1 MGISPLRRL
10 SLGARRCCWGS
21 VVSAVGMGVVAG
33 PGLDLSGFTSY
44 QVAAHPRA
52 HAGRRV
58 EARTPRRAETSPGK
72 AIGYRK
78 VAVGRIPAHVVQVDL
93 RRQGLRVS
101 VALSEWG
108 IGGREPWAHLI
119 GRTRPTAAIT
129 GTYFDVA
136 TCVPVGSLVIGG
148 IPVNRGQFRT
158 ALGITHTGEAAFLSC
173 RGGMS
178 REWRQYDA
186 LIHAGP
192 RLLSKGRVTLY
203 PRAEGFRDRS
213 VYERKPRAAVG
224 LTRSG
229 KLLLVAVTR
238 PIYLRQLA
246 SLMRSLGARD
256 AMALDGGSSAGLY
269 YRGRSYV
276 VPRRCLTNLLVIYDT
291 EDHYLRAAK
300 QLAPAV
306 REALIHKTR
315 T

>member
-1 MGISPLRRL
+1 MLTAPNLEFLRVGPPL
-10 SLGARRCCWGS
+10 
-21 VVSAVGMGVVAG
+21 VALYG
-33 PGLDLSGFTSY
+33 RG
-44 QVAAHPRA
+44 
-52 HAGRRV
+52 HAGRPV
-58 EARTPRRAETSPGK
+58 EARKPRRATSSPAS
-72 AIGYRK
+72 AIGYRRVW
-78 VAVGRIPAHVVQVDL
+78 VARTVAHVVQVDL

-101 VALSEWG
+101 VALTEWG
-108 IGGREPWAHLI
+108 IGGREPWSRFIA
-119 GRTRPTAAIT
+119 RTRPTAAIT

-148 IPVNRGQFRT
+148 IPVHRGQVRT

-178 REWRQYDA
+178 RDWRQYDA

-203 PRAEGFRDRS
+203 PRAEGFRDRRI
-213 VYERKPRAAVG
+213 YERKPRAAVG

-246 SLMRSLGARD
+246 ALMRGLGARD

-269 YRGRSYV
+269 YRGHSYV

-291 EDHYLRAAK
+291 EQHYLRAAK

-306 REALIHKTR
+306 REVLIHKTR

>member
-1 MGISPLRRL
+1 MLTAPNLDFLQVDSPL
-10 SLGARRCCWGS
+10 
-21 VVSAVGMGVVAG
+21 VALHRQG
-33 PGLDLSGFTSY
+33 
-44 QVAAHPRA
+44 

-58 EARTPRRAETSPGK
+58 EARKARRATSSPGS
-72 AIGYRK
+72 AIGYRRVW
-78 VAVGRIPAHVVQVDL
+78 VARTPAHVVQVDL

-101 VALSEWG
+101 VALTEWG
-108 IGGREPWAHLI
+108 IGGREPWARFI
-119 GRTRPTAAIT
+119 ARTRPTAAIT

-136 TCVPVGSLVIGG
+136 SSVPVGSLVISG
-148 IPVNRGQFRT
+148 IPVNRGRVCT
-158 ALGITHTGEAAFLSC
+158 ALGINRAGEAAILSC

-178 REWRQYDA
+178 RDWRQYDS

-192 RLLSKGRVTLY
+192 RLLSRGRMTLD
-203 PRAEGFRDRS
+203 PRAEGFRDRRI
-213 VYERKPRAAVG
+213 YERKPRAAVG

-246 SLMRSLGARD
+246 AVMRGLGARD

-269 YRGRSYV
+269 YRGHSYV

-291 EDHYLRAAK
+291 EAHYLRAAK

-306 REALIHKTR
+306 REVLVHKTR